1 MPHIISNQIKKSTGK
16 RSFTFLNKL
25 VQAKSWITNNVTRS
39 SMILNNMSEN
49 IRKRLSNILIFF
61 LGSWSEVK
69 VYVKRDRNNRK
80 TFVSVFRRS
89 ISHDKASTSTLS

>member
-1 MPHIISNQIKKSTGK
+1 MPYIISNQIKKSTGK
-16 RSFTFLNKL
+16 RSFSFLNKL
-25 VQAKSWITNNVTRS
+25 VQAKSWITNNVIKS

-69 VYVKRDRNNRK
+69 VHVRDQNNRK

-89 ISHDKASTSTLS
+89 I